1 MNYQTKTSF
10 FIHILTHQIRHYVNK
25 EVLNVLLNQENELSR
40 KICLKIACD
49 NKDERYLKQLQYF
62 FIKWYTISRKENL
75 KNGAILTDIAHKYL
89 HIIESRDKE
98 LYDLL
103 NNVLWQIN
111 EQGFAPLE
119 RQLLAIDY
127 ILRIFEEKHQKDRA
141 KSGKILI
148 KREYKEGRIVNDGVF
163 RTNKRH

>member
-1 MNYQTKTSF
+1 MKYITSLM
-10 FIHILTHQIRHYVNK
+10 I
-25 EVLNVLLNQENELSR
+25 NEYGVR
-40 KICLKIACD
+40 KVCFMGYKV
-49 NKDERYLKQLQYF
+49 
-62 FIKWYTISRKENL
+62 SKENPYTFHHL
-75 KNGAILTDIAHKYL
+75 KKKEHGGKEELENGAILTEIAHKYL

-98 LYDLL
+98 LYELL

-127 ILRIFEEKHQKDRA
+127 ILKIFEEKYDKDRT

-163 RTNKRH
+163 RANKRH

>member
-1 MNYQTKTSF
+1 MEVKLVK
-10 FIHILTHQIRHYVNK
+10 FITNLMI
-25 EVLNVLLNQENELSR
+25 NEYGVK
-40 KICLKIACD
+40 KICFMGYKVSKDNPYTFHHLK
-49 NKDERYLKQLQYF
+49 KKEHGGKQE
-62 FIKWYTISRKENL
+62 I
-75 KNGAILTDIAHKYL
+75 KNGAILTKIAHQYL
-89 HIIESRDKE
+89 HILENRDKE

-127 ILRIFEEKHQKDRA
+127 ILKIFEEKYSNERSS
-141 KSGKILI
+141 SGKILI
-148 KREYKEGRIVNDGVF
+148 KREYREGRVVNERVF

>member
-1 MNYQTKTSF
+1 MKSVTNLMINEYGVRRVCFMGYKVSKDNPYTFHHLKK
-10 FIHILTHQIRHYVNK
+10 K
-25 EVLNVLLNQENELSR
+25 ELGG
-40 KICLKIACD
+40 KK
-49 NKDERYLKQLQYF
+49 KK
-62 FIKWYTISRKENL
+62 

-163 RTNKRH
+163 RANKRH

>member
-1 MNYQTKTSF
+1 MGYKVSKDNPYTFHHLKK
-10 FIHILTHQIRHYVNK
+10 K
-25 EVLNVLLNQENELSR
+25 EQGG
-40 KICLKIACD
+40 
-49 NKDERYLKQLQYF
+49 
-62 FIKWYTISRKENL
+62 KEDL

>member
-1 MNYQTKTSF
+1 MKSVTNLMINEYGVRRVCFMGYKVSKDNPYKF
-10 FIHILTHQIRHYVNK
+10 NHLKKK
-25 EVLNVLLNQENELSR
+25 EHEG
-40 KICLKIACD
+40 
-49 NKDERYLKQLQYF
+49 
-62 FIKWYTISRKENL
+62 KEDL

-148 KREYKEGRIVNDGVF
+148 KREYKEGRIVNDGVI
-163 RTNKRH
+163 RKNKRH

>member
-1 MNYQTKTSF
+1 MEVKLVKSVTNLMINEYGVRRVCFMGYKVSKDNPYTFHHLKK
-10 FIHILTHQIRHYVNK
+10 K
-25 EVLNVLLNQENELSR
+25 EHGG
-40 KICLKIACD
+40 
-49 NKDERYLKQLQYF
+49 
-62 FIKWYTISRKENL
+62 KEDL

-127 ILRIFEEKHQKDRA
+127 ILRIFEEKHQKDRT